1 MGFFKTS
8 KRNLRS
14 ATSKSSAISEGTGA
28 RIRLRGWAVMWVQ
41 PQATGLSVA
50 GFAYPTICRP
60 SATIGFNVWA
70 NNTNIDLA

>member
-1 MGFFKTS
+1 MEFSKTS

-14 ATSKSSAISEGTGA
+14 AMSKSSDISDGTGA

-41 PQATGLSVA
+41 PQVTGLTVA
-50 GFAYPTICRP
+50 GCCYPTMFRP

-70 NNTNIDLA
+70 NSIHID